1 MEYLVSIYFRFCST
15 LQSLVKFKKEE
26 KVWHDPLIHRT
37 ASQIKLRKWSLM
49 SLINRAIY
57 ISQSG
62 DHILLKYNAGTV
74 NRLAPM

>member
-1 MEYLVSIYFRFCST
+1 
-15 LQSLVKFKKEE
+15 
-26 KVWHDPLIHRT
+26 
-37 ASQIKLRKWSLM
+37 M

-57 ISQSG
+57 ISQSA